1 MCLVLQGTVEFLLP
15 GMKTKAKTRKS
26 VLKRFKITKTGK
38 VLRRLVGQ
46 MHYRAKNTGKNRR
59 NLRRLREMSPEEA
72 KKIKKSLTY

>member
-1 MCLVLQGTVEFLLP
+1 
-15 GMKTKAKTRKS
+15 MKTKAKTRKS

-46 MHYRAKNTGKNRR
+46 MHYRAKKTGQKRR
-59 NLRRLREMSPEEA
+59 NLRRLRETSPPES